1 MEAAL
6 PKNDLTTDQKNDPS
20 SPRAE
25 TEQIAALHA
34 EIVRLR
40 GALRAAEEKLA
51 AERATV
57 RELTVR
63 DELTG
68 LLNHKEMSR
77 LLADEVTRAR
87 RYKHPLTLLLVDVD
101 DLARINAE
109 HGTPMGDEVLRSV
122 AAVLRAN
129 LRPVDRPARSG
140 GAELAVLL
148 PDTFATDG
156 VQVAERLRSLVAE
169 AAARTKSAAT
179 TRPRVTIS
187 VGVAGLH
194 ESEKSANELIEA
206 ATQALKEAKARGRN
220 AVVAFVDLKLP
231 AARA

>member
-1 MEAAL
+1 LPTDPPSARSEA
-6 PKNDLTTDQKNDPS
+6 D
-20 SPRAE
+20 
-25 TEQIAALHA
+25 QIAALHA
-34 EIVRLR
+34 EIERLR

-51 AERATV
+51 AERAAV
-57 RELTVR
+57 RELTVS

-68 LLNHKEMSR
+68 LINHKEMTR
-77 LLADEVTRAR
+77 LLDYEVTRAR
-87 RYKHPLTLLLVDVD
+87 RYKHPLSLLLVDVD

-109 HGTPMGDEVLRSV
+109 HGAPMGDEVLRSV

-156 VQVAERLRSLVAE
+156 VQVAERLRGLVSE
-169 AAARTKSAAT
+169 AATRTKSAAT
-179 TRPRVTIS
+179 TRPKVTIS
-187 VGVAGLH
+187 VGVAGIH
-194 ESEKSANELIEA
+194 ESEKSAAQLLDA
-206 ATQALKEAKARGRN
+206 ASLALKEAKARGRN

>member
-1 MEAAL
+1 L
-6 PKNDLTTDQKNDPS
+6 PTDRPS
-20 SPRAE
+20 DAE
-25 TEQIAALHA
+25 TIAALHA
-34 EIVRLR
+34 ENERLR
-40 GALRAAEEKLA
+40 GALRAAQDELA
-51 AERATV
+51 TERAAV

-68 LLNHKEMSR
+68 LLNRKEMTR
-77 LLADEVTRAR
+77 LLADEVMRAR
-87 RYKHPLTLLLVDVD
+87 RYKHPLSLLLVDVD

-129 LRPVDRPARSG
+129 LRPVDRPARYG

-156 VQVAERLRSLVAE
+156 VQVAERLRSLVSD

-179 TRPRVTIS
+179 TRPKVTIS
-187 VGVAGLH
+187 VGVAGIH
-194 ESEKSANELIEA
+194 ESEKSAEELLHA
-206 ATQALKEAKARGRN
+206 ANLALKEAKDRGRD
-220 AVVAFVDLKLP
+220 AVVAFVDLRSSSGP
-231 AARA
+231 

>member
-1 MEAAL
+1 MH
-6 PKNDLTTDQKNDPS
+6 
-20 SPRAE
+20 AE
-25 TEQIAALHA
+25 NERLRAALHLA
-34 EIVRLR
+34 EE
-40 GALRAAEEKLA
+40 ALATERAA
-51 AERATV
+51 V

-68 LLNHKEMSR
+68 LLNRKEMTR
-77 LLADEVTRAR
+77 LLGDEVLRAR
-87 RYKHPLTLLLVDVD
+87 RYKHPLSILLVDVD

-129 LRPVDRPARSG
+129 VRPVDRPARYG

-156 VQVAERLRSLVAE
+156 VQVAERLRSLVFE

-179 TRPRVTIS
+179 TRPKVTIS
-187 VGVAGLH
+187 VGVAGIH
-194 ESEKSANELIEA
+194 ESDKSAEELLQA
-206 ATQALKEAKARGRN
+206 ADIALKEAKDRGRN
-220 AVVAFVDLKLP
+220 AVVAFVDLP
-231 AARA
+231 TARA

>member
-1 MEAAL
+1 L
-6 PKNDLTTDQKNDPS
+6 PTTDRPS
-20 SPRAE
+20 DAD
-25 TEQIAALHA
+25 TIAALHA
-34 EIVRLR
+34 ELERLR
-40 GALRAAEEKLA
+40 GALRAAQDELA
-51 AERATV
+51 AERAAV
-57 RELTVR
+57 RELAVR

-68 LLNHKEMSR
+68 LLNNKEMTR
-77 LLADEVTRAR
+77 LLSYEVMRAH

-129 LRPVDRPARSG
+129 LRPVDRPARYG

-156 VQVAERLRSLVAE
+156 VQVAERLRGLVAE

-179 TRPRVTIS
+179 TRPKVTIS
-187 VGVAGLH
+187 VGVAGIH
-194 ESEKSANELIEA
+194 ESEKSAEELLHA
-206 ATQALKEAKARGRN
+206 ATVALKEAKDRGRD

>member
-1 MEAAL
+1 M
-6 PKNDLTTDQKNDPS
+6 
-20 SPRAE
+20 
-25 TEQIAALHA
+25 I
-34 EIVRLR
+34 
-40 GALRAAEEKLA
+40 
-51 AERATV
+51 
-57 RELTVR
+57 
-63 DELTG
+63 
-68 LLNHKEMSR
+68 R
-77 LLADEVTRAR
+77 LLADEVMRAH
-87 RYKHPLTLLLVDVD
+87 RYKHPLSLLLVDVD

-129 LRPVDRPARSG
+129 VRPVDRPARYG

-156 VQVAERLRSLVAE
+156 VQVAERLRSLVSE

-187 VGVAGLH
+187 VGVAGIH
-194 ESEKSANELIEA
+194 ESEKSAEELLQA
-206 ATQALKEAKARGRN
+206 ADLALKEAKDRGRN

-231 AARA
+231 MI

>member
-1 MEAAL
+1 M
-6 PKNDLTTDQKNDPS
+6 PINPT
-20 SPRAE
+20 SPISDAE
-25 TEQIAALHA
+25 TIAALHV
-34 EIVRLR
+34 ENER
-40 GALRAAEEKLA
+40 LRAALHRAEEALA
-51 AERATV
+51 TERAAV

-68 LLNHKEMSR
+68 LLNRKEMTR
-77 LLADEVTRAR
+77 LLGDEVLRAR
-87 RYKHPLTLLLVDVD
+87 RYKHPLSILLVDVD

-129 LRPVDRPARSG
+129 VRPVDRPARYG

-156 VQVAERLRSLVAE
+156 VQVAERLRSLVFE

-187 VGVAGLH
+187 VGVAGIH
-194 ESEKSANELIEA
+194 ESDKSAEELLQA
-206 ATQALKEAKARGRN
+206 ADLALKEAKDRGRN
-220 AVVAFVDLKLP
+220 AVVAFVDLELP

>member
-1 MEAAL
+1 L
-6 PKNDLTTDQKNDPS
+6 PTPNVRSD
-20 SPRAE
+20 AE
-25 TEQIAALHA
+25 TIATLQS
-34 EIVRLR
+34 ELERLR
-40 GALRAAEEKLA
+40 VALGAAEAELA

-68 LLNHKEMSR
+68 LLNHKELTR
-77 LLADEVTRAR
+77 LLSYEVTRAR
-87 RYKHPLTLLLVDVD
+87 RYKHPLSLLLVDVD
-101 DLARINAE
+101 DLTRINAE
-109 HGTPMGDEVLRSV
+109 HGAPMGDEVLRSV

-129 LRPVDRPARSG
+129 LRPVDRPARYG

-156 VQVAERLRSLVAE
+156 VQVAERLRGLVAD

-179 TRPRVTIS
+179 TRPKVTIS
-187 VGVAGLH
+187 VGVAGIH
-194 ESEKSANELIEA
+194 ESEKSADELLQA
-206 ATQALKEAKARGRN
+206 ATVALKEAKDRGRN

-231 AARA
+231 AGRA

>member
-1 MEAAL
+1 LGFA
-6 PKNDLTTDQKNDPS
+6 N
-20 SPRAE
+20 PRALCRVAAVPTERSAAE
-25 TEQIAALHA
+25 TIAELHA
-34 EIVRLR
+34 EIERLR
-40 GALRAAEEKLA
+40 GALRAADDQLST
-51 AERATV
+51 ERAAV

-68 LLNHKEMSR
+68 LLNHKEMTR
-77 LLADEVTRAR
+77 LLADEVMRAR
-87 RYKHPLTLLLVDVD
+87 RYKHPLSLLLVDVD

-129 LRPVDRPARSG
+129 LRPVDRPARYG

-156 VQVAERLRSLVAE
+156 VQVAERLRTLVSE

-179 TRPRVTIS
+179 TRPKVTIS
-187 VGVAGLH
+187 VGVAGIH
-194 ESEKSANELIEA
+194 ESEKSADELLHA
-206 ATQALKEAKARGRN
+206 ATVALKEAKGRGRD

>member
-1 MEAAL
+1 L
-6 PKNDLTTDQKNDPS
+6 PTTDRPS
-20 SPRAE
+20 DDAE
-25 TEQIAALHA
+25 TVAKLQG
-34 EIVRLR
+34 EIGRLR
-40 GALRAAEEKLA
+40 GELKIAEDLVA
-51 AERATV
+51 AERAAV
-57 RELTVR
+57 RELTVH

-68 LLNHKEMSR
+68 LLNHKELTR
-77 LLADEVTRAR
+77 LLADEVLRAN
-87 RYKHPLTLLLVDVD
+87 RYKHPVSLLLVDVD

-129 LRPVDRPARSG
+129 LRPVDRPARTG

-156 VQVAERLRSLVAE
+156 VQVAERLRVLVSD

-179 TRPRVTIS
+179 TRPKVTIS
-187 VGVAGLH
+187 VGVAGIH
-194 ESEKSANELIEA
+194 ESEKSAEELLRA
-206 ATQALKEAKARGRN
+206 ATLALKEAKARGRN

-231 AARA
+231 TARA

>member
-1 MEAAL
+1 M
-6 PKNDLTTDQKNDPS
+6 PTDRPPDAETIAGL
-20 SPRAE
+20 RAE
-25 TEQIAALHA
+25 IAN
-34 EIVRLR
+34 LR
-40 GALRAAEEKLA
+40 AALRAAQDELA
-51 AERATV
+51 SERAAV

-68 LLNHKEMSR
+68 LLNRKEMTR
-77 LLADEVTRAR
+77 LLADEVLRAR
-87 RYKHPLTLLLVDVD
+87 RYKHPLSLLLVDVD
-101 DLARINAE
+101 DLDRINAE

-129 LRPVDRPARSG
+129 VRPVDRPARYG

-156 VQVAERLRSLVAE
+156 VQVAERLRSLVSE

-187 VGVAGLH
+187 VGVAGIH
-194 ESEKSANELIEA
+194 ESEKSAEELLQA
-206 ATQALKEAKARGRN
+206 ADLALKEAKDRGRN

-231 AARA
+231 MI

>member
-1 MEAAL
+1 L
-6 PKNDLTTDQKNDPS
+6 PTPTD
-20 SPRAE
+20 AE
-25 TEQIAALHA
+25 TIATLAA
-34 EIVRLR
+34 DNERLR
-40 GALRAAEEKLA
+40 VALRVAEDALSN
-51 AERATV
+51 ERAAV

-68 LLNHKEMSR
+68 LINRKEMTR
-77 LLADEVTRAR
+77 LLTDEVMRAH
-87 RYKHPLTLLLVDVD
+87 RYKHPLSLLLVDVD

-129 LRPVDRPARSG
+129 LRPVDRPARYG

-148 PDTFATDG
+148 PDTFASDG
-156 VQVAERLRSLVAE
+156 VQVAERLRSLVTD

-179 TRPRVTIS
+179 TRPKVTIS
-187 VGVAGLH
+187 VGVAGIH
-194 ESEKSANELIEA
+194 ESEKSAEELLHA
-206 ATQALKEAKARGRN
+206 ADLALKEAKDRGRD

-231 AARA
+231 TARA

>member
-1 MEAAL
+1 L
-6 PKNDLTTDQKNDPS
+6 PTTDRPS
-20 SPRAE
+20 DDAE
-25 TEQIAALHA
+25 TVAKLQA
-34 EIVRLR
+34 EIGRLR
-40 GALRAAEEKLA
+40 GELKIAEDLVA
-51 AERATV
+51 AERAAV
-57 RELTVR
+57 RELTVH

-68 LLNHKEMSR
+68 LLNHKELTR
-77 LLADEVTRAR
+77 LLADEVLRAN
-87 RYKHPLTLLLVDVD
+87 RYKHPVSLLLVDVD

-129 LRPVDRPARSG
+129 LRPVDRPARTG

-156 VQVAERLRSLVAE
+156 VQVAERLRVLVSD

-179 TRPRVTIS
+179 TRPKVTIS
-187 VGVAGLH
+187 VGVAGIH
-194 ESEKSANELIEA
+194 ESEKSAEELLRA
-206 ATQALKEAKARGRN
+206 ATLALKEAKARGRN

-231 AARA
+231 TARA